1 MVRSC
6 LQLKDWGRQSRQSTA
21 ASCGYLQPL
30 FFCTGCQPGVGLQG
44 LYGVSGLTCQG
55 QTWCFCYQSVWLE
68 GLNLI
73 LADHGVDCGLCCSH
87 GSPCTPLLAFH
98 AQAAGSVSCWICG
111 SLESDTGRFNRPI
124 WTLVLLTLSSNKQ
137 GRCRCLALQ
146 TQLVPSVLLN
156 AAQA

>member
-55 QTWCFCYQSVWLE
+55 QTWGVNGAVKLE
-68 GLNLI
+68 LLN
-73 LADHGVDCGLCCSH
+73 
-87 GSPCTPLLAFH
+87 
-98 AQAAGSVSCWICG
+98 SCPPPP
-111 SLESDTGRFNRPI
+111 SLN
-124 WTLVLLTLSSNKQ
+124 
-137 GRCRCLALQ
+137 
-146 TQLVPSVLLN
+146 SVLLLSVCV
-156 AAQA
+156 AGRFEPDSSWPWCGLWPLLFSWIPLHPFVGFSCSGCRECIMLDLWKSGKWHREVQSAHLDLGPSDS